1 MTKTKKYVEGF
12 GWALV
17 DEVGNIWELIDEPD
31 ETDTTYNEQE
41 RQAEWEFEHG
51 YNFE

>member
-1 MTKTKKYVEGF
+1 MTKTEKYVEGL

-17 DEVGNIWELIDEPD
+17 DEAGNIWELIDEP
-31 ETDTTYNEQE
+31 ETDTTYDEQE